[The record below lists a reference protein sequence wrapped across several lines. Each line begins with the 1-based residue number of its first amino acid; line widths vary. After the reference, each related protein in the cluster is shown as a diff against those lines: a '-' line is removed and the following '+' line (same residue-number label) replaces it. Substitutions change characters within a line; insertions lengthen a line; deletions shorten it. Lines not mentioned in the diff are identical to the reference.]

1 MLARVEIRAIFL
13 ARDKKIGRNVAEYDK
28 KTAEFA
34 PPPSDMR
41 LFVNVA
47 ALWLKNFIRKT
58 DCPLDGEFPI
68 INFRPEYVTPLT
80 TLLRKEP
87 PPKGKP

>member
-13 ARDKKIGRNVAEYDK
+13 ALDKKTDKTSRNTTK

-41 LFVNVA
+41 LFVNEA
-47 ALWLKNFIRKT
+47 ALWVKYFIRKPIT
-58 DCPLDGEFPI
+58 PLDGEFSI
-68 INFRPEYVTPLT
+68 IHIRPEYVTPLT

>member
-1 MLARVEIRAIFL
+1 MLARVEIRVIFL
-13 ARDKKIGRNVAEYDK
+13 ALGKKNGQNVAEYDK

-34 PPPSDMR
+34 PPPSDMG

-58 DCPLDGEFPI
+58 GCSP
-68 INFRPEYVTPLT
+68 
-80 TLLRKEP
+80 
-87 PPKGKP
+87 

>member
-13 ARDKKIGRNVAEYDK
+13 ALDKKTDETARNTTK

-41 LFVNVA
+41 LFVNEA

-58 DCPLDGEFPI
+58 GCAHLTG
-68 INFRPEYVTPLT
+68 NFR
-80 TLLRKEP
+80 
-87 PPKGKP
+87 

>member
-1 MLARVEIRAIFL
+1 MLAHGEIRAIFL
-13 ARDKKIGRNVAEYDK
+13 ALDKKNGRNVAEYDK

-41 LFVNVA
+41 LVVNEA
-47 ALWLKNFIRKT
+47 ALWLKNFIRKQVA
-58 DCPLDGEFPI
+58 PLDGEFPI
-68 INFRPEYVTPLT
+68 KNIRPEYVTPLT